1 MKIKIDG
8 MSCQHCKMAVE
19 KALSKVPGITSYS
32 VDLDKGQALVSGN
45 PEAKSVVDAIH
56 KVGYQAKL
64 IE

>member
-19 KALSKVPGITSYS
+19 KALSKVPGVKSYS
-32 VDLDKGQALVSGN
+32 VDLDQGEAQVSGN
-45 PEAKSVVDAIH
+45 PEIQSIIDAIN
-56 KVGYQAKL
+56 KIGYRATS

>member
-19 KALSKVPGITSYS
+19 KALSKVPGVKSYS
-32 VDLDKGQALVSGN
+32 VDLDKGEAQVSGN
-45 PEAKSVVDAIH
+45 PEAQSVIDAID
-56 KVGYQAKL
+56 KIGYRAKL